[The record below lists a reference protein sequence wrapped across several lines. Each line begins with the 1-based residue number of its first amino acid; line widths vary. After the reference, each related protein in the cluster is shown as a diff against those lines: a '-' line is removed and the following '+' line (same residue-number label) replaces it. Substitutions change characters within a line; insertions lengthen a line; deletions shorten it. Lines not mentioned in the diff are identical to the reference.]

1 MHRVTTVSR
10 ITGSV
15 TVSCTVSLEWWQEK
29 FKVHKLF
36 GFFFFGRNGD
46 CSSGSSVNDGSSG
59 IIQLQ

>member
-36 GFFFFGRNGD
+36 GFFFL
-46 CSSGSSVNDGSSG
+46 VEMV
-59 IIQLQ
+59 IVAVVVVLMMVVVV